1 MGALAVSLTSD
12 GVVQQN
18 GFAATIGC
26 VTTVPVVL
34 LDLAVQGVCLSPASV
49 AAGQTGR

>member
-34 LDLAVQGVCLSPASV
+34 LDLAVQGVCLSPVSG
-49 AAGQTGR
+49 AAGGAA